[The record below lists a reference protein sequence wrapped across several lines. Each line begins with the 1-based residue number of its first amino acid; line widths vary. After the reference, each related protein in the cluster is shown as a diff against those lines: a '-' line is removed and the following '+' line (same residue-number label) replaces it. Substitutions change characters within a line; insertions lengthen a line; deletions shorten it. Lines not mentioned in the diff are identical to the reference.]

1 MVPVGSS
8 SSGFQEMENKM
19 IVEGLNYDNQNTYI
33 YEFPYVTQIYMDL
46 LIYFNGK
53 FVPKQEAR
61 TSIFDHGFLY
71 GDGVFEG
78 IRAYDGR
85 VFRLDEHLDRLYD
98 SAKAIDLKI
107 PISKEEMKKAIIE
120 TLKKNNLTDAYIRPI
135 VSRGDGDLGL
145 DPGKCAKPNIFII
158 TQEWGAM
165 YGDLYEKGLTA
176 ITVGVRR
183 NAAEAMPPNIKSL
196 NYLNNILA
204 KIEANAKGG
213 DEAIMFDVHGNVS
226 EGSGDNIF
234 VIKNGRIITPP
245 TMNNLRGITRAAAI
259 ELAKNMG
266 IEVLETNIG
275 FFDMY
280 TADEVFVTGT
290 AAEIAPITNIDGRSI
305 ADGKT
310 GKITKMLMSAFK
322 ELTKTDGTSIV

>member
-1 MVPVGSS
+1 
-8 SSGFQEMENKM
+8 
-19 IVEGLNYDNQNTYI
+19 
-33 YEFPYVTQIYMDL
+33 MDL
-46 LIYFNGK
+46 VIYFNGK
-53 FVPKQEAR
+53 FVSKNEAK

-78 IRAYDGR
+78 IRAYNGR
-85 VFRLDEHLDRLYD
+85 VFRLDEHLDRMYD

-107 PISKEEMKKAIIE
+107 PLSKDEMKEALIE
-120 TLKKNNLTDAYIRPI
+120 TLKRNNLKDAYIRPI

-145 DPGKCAKPNIFII
+145 DPRKCPKPNIFII

-165 YGDLYEKGLTA
+165 YGDLYEKGLTG

-183 NAAEAMPPNIKSL
+183 NAPEAMPPNIKSL

-213 DEAIMFDVHGNVS
+213 DEAIMFDVHGNLS

-234 VIKNGRIITPP
+234 VVKNGQVITPP
-245 TMNNLRGITRAAAI
+245 ALNNLRGITRASAI
-259 ELAKNMG
+259 ELARKEG
-266 IEVLETNIG
+266 IDVLETNMG
-275 FFDMY
+275 FFDLY

-290 AAEIAPITNIDGRSI
+290 AAEIAPITKIDGRLI
-305 ADGKT
+305 ADGKP

-322 ELTKTDGTSIV
+322 ELTKTEGTPIV

>member
-1 MVPVGSS
+1 
-8 SSGFQEMENKM
+8 M
-19 IVEGLNYDNQNTYI
+19 IV
-33 YEFPYVTQIYMDL
+33 FPYETGILMDL
-46 LIYFNGK
+46 VIYFNGK
-53 FVPKQEAR
+53 FVPKNEAK
-61 TSIFDHGFLY
+61 TSIYDHGFLY

-78 IRAYDGR
+78 IRAYNGR
-85 VFRLDEHLDRLYD
+85 IFRLDGHLDRMYD

-107 PISKEEMKKAIIE
+107 PLSKEEMKKAIIE
-120 TLKKNNLTDAYIRPI
+120 TLKKNRLEDAYIRPI

-145 DPGKCAKPNIFII
+145 DPRKCPKPNVFII

-183 NAAEAMPPNIKSL
+183 NAPEALPPNIKSL

-213 DEAIMFDVHGNVS
+213 DEAIMFDVHGNLS

-234 VIKNGRIITPP
+234 VVKNGRIITPP
-245 TMNNLRGITRAAAI
+245 TLNNLRGITRAAAI
-259 ELAKNMG
+259 ELARKEG
-266 IEVLETNIG
+266 IEVSEINMGL
-275 FFDMY
+275 FDIY

-290 AAEIAPITNIDGRSI
+290 AAEIAPITRIDGRLI
-305 ADGKT
+305 ADGKP
-310 GKITKMLMSAFK
+310 GNITKKLMAAFK
-322 ELTKTDGTSIV
+322 ELTKTEGTPIK